1 MLREMKRFSSLLKVT
16 LGFADKPNVSTL
28 SPSADLLLDAAMAPP
43 TTTERSKDRRHF
55 LDWF

>member
-1 MLREMKRFSSLLKVT
+1 MKRFSSLLKVT